1 VIPRA
6 LTIAGSDSGGGA
18 GIQIDLKVFTLLGV
32 WGMSAVT
39 AITAQ
44 NTLGVSG
51 IYSLPAEAI
60 AEQIDAVVTDIGVD
74 ALKTGM
80 LATPEHVRVVAAK
93 IAEHRLQN
101 LVVDPV
107 MVAKGGARLIGDDA
121 KDVLRD
127 ELLSLATI
135 VTPNIPEAEVLT
147 GVRIGGLDDMREAA
161 RRVVGLGARAVLV
174 KGGHMV
180 LPVVGSGA
188 GHTGGAAGGRAE
200 RVADIFY
207 DGQEYIE
214 MSGPKFYTK
223 NTHGT
228 GCSLSAAIAAELAK
242 GQALLDAVRTARK
255 YIEAAIA
262 ESLSIGGGHGPT
274 NPWSGAREALSR
286 SPAPAPTVRS
296 GRAGKNR
303 CCRDHAG
310 SREG

>member
-1 VIPRA
+1 MIPRA

-44 NTLGVSG
+44 NTLGVFG
-51 IYSLPAEAI
+51 IHNLPASAI

-74 ALKTGM
+74 AVKTGM
-80 LATPEHVRVVAAK
+80 LSIPEHVRVVVRK
-93 IAEHRLQN
+93 VTEYRLGN

-121 KDVLRD
+121 RAVLRD
-127 ELLSLATI
+127 ELLPLATV

-147 GVRIGGLDDMREAA
+147 GMRIAGLDDMREAA
-161 RRVVGLGARAVLV
+161 RKIVALGAHAVLV

-180 LPVVGSGA
+180 VPAASGDGEQVV
-188 GHTGGAAGGRAE
+188 
-200 RVADIFY
+200 DIFY
-207 DGQEYIE
+207 DGHECIE
-214 MSGPKFYTK
+214 FSGPKFYTK

-242 GQALLDAVRTARK
+242 GRALLDAVRTGRK

-262 ESLSIGGGHGPT
+262 GSLSLGGGHGPT
-274 NPWSGAREALSR
+274 NPWSGAREA
-286 SPAPAPTVRS
+286 
-296 GRAGKNR
+296 
-303 CCRDHAG
+303 G
-310 SREG
+310 SRGRCWA

>member
-44 NTLGVSG
+44 NTLGVFG
-51 IYSLPAEAI
+51 IHNIPAEMVAQ
-60 AEQIDAVVTDIGVD
+60 QIDAVVTDIGVD

-80 LATPEHVRVVAAK
+80 LSTPEHVRVVASQVTG
-93 IAEHRLQN
+93 HRLGN

-121 KDVLRD
+121 RDVLRN
-127 ELLSLATI
+127 ELLPLATI

-147 GVRIGGLDDMREAA
+147 GLRIAGIDDMREAA
-161 RRVVGLGARAVLV
+161 RRIVALGARAVLV
-174 KGGHMV
+174 KGGHMT
-180 LPVVGSGA
+180 LPTASG
-188 GHTGGAAGGRAE
+188 GGE
-200 RVADIFY
+200 RVVDVFY
-207 DGQEYIE
+207 DGRKCIE

-228 GCSLSAAIAAELAK
+228 GCGLSAAIAAELAK
-242 GQALLDAVRTARK
+242 GMTLLDAVRTSRK

-262 ESLSIGGGHGPT
+262 NSLCLGGGHGPT
-274 NPWSGAREALSR
+274 NPWSGAKEVASL
-286 SPAPAPTVRS
+286 A
-296 GRAGKNR
+296 
-303 CCRDHAG
+303 
-310 SREG
+310 

>member
-1 VIPRA
+1 MIPRA

-44 NTLGVSG
+44 NTLGVFG
-51 IYSLPAEAI
+51 IHNLPADAI

-80 LATPEHVRVVAAK
+80 LSIPEHVRVVVRK
-93 IAEHRLQN
+93 VTEHRLDN

-107 MVAKGGARLIGDDA
+107 MVAKSGARLIGDDA
-121 KDVLRD
+121 RAVLRD
-127 ELLSLATI
+127 ELLPLATI

-147 GVRIGGLDDMREAA
+147 GVRIGDLDDMREAA
-161 RRVVGLGARAVLV
+161 SRIVALGAHAVLV

-180 LPVVGSGA
+180 LA
-188 GHTGGAAGGRAE
+188 AAGDGE

-207 DGQEYIE
+207 DGHQCIE
-214 MSGPKFYTK
+214 FSGPKFYTK

-242 GQALLDAVRTARK
+242 GRTLLEAVRTGRK

-262 ESLSIGGGHGPT
+262 GSLSLGGGHGPT
-274 NPWSGAREALSR
+274 NPWSGARA
-286 SPAPAPTVRS
+286 AGVT
-296 GRAGKNR
+296 GRCGR
-303 CCRDHAG
+303 
-310 SREG
+310 